1 MEAKFRLTNQQRRVQ
16 VVEDNLKQFC
26 ENYEVGVLDDT
37 KRRARYHPP
46 KFFTDPERADLIRND
61 VVEYETERVYTVE
74 IPEGRLRALIEMERR
89 FFQWH
94 RHTKSEVDMFQT
106 LMEKEREESYYRN
119 TNPAVQKAY
128 EQYSI
133 MLNLAGYQRKF

>member
-1 MEAKFRLTNQQRRVQ
+1 MDEEV
-16 VVEDNLKQFC
+16 KQFC
-26 ENYEVGVLDDT
+26 ENYEVRVLNDS

-46 KFFTDPERADLIRND
+46 RFFTDPTRADIIRND
-61 VVEYETERVYTVE
+61 IVEYETEKVITLE
-74 IPEGRLRALIEMERR
+74 IPESRLRTLIELERK
-89 FFQWH
+89 FFKWQH
-94 RHTKSEVDMFQT
+94 HTRSEVDLFQT
-106 LMEKEREESYYRN
+106 LMDKEREESFYRN